1 MIRFRQRNLIWLG
14 ILGALTA
21 IAIIGADIPA
31 VETILLALTGAA
43 ALGTLVDFRIARPEK
58 IVGAIQQRTPGSTA
72 SRTTA
77 QAREALSRAS
87 SRGSVMPPGIEML
100 DIGMIALQA
109 GPDGMVMRRSRAL
122 SKDDDGVRPFLTLQV
137 SPSEADR
144 QAVVRF
150 EIIDQNG
157 QEQYIHEM
165 RVYMRDGEVN
175 ILADH
180 HLRLYGNDA
189 IVGFGDW
196 DLRVYLDGQLL
207 GMHGV
212 AVHPSEEERRN
223 RLGGRRDEG
232 RQYIMQ
238 SDGEAGG
245 QRASSRNQRLTVS
258 EDEDAGDIPMTLEQ
272 LLRAQNNENRTSGGR
287 SG

>member
-21 IAIIGADIPA
+21 VAIIGADIPA
-31 VETILLALTGAA
+31 VETILLALTSAA
-43 ALGTLVDFRIARPEK
+43 AVGTLVDFRVARPQTL
-58 IVGAIQQRTPGSTA
+58 VGAIQQRTPGSTA

-77 QAREALSRAS
+77 QAREALSRAA
-87 SRGSVMPPGIEML
+87 SRGSGLPPGIDML
-100 DIGMIALQA
+100 DVGMIALQA
-109 GPDGMVMRRSRAL
+109 GPDGMVMRRSRSL
-122 SKDDDGVRPFLTLQV
+122 SKDDDGVRPFITLQV

-212 AVHPSEEERRN
+212 AVNPSEEERRN
-223 RLGGRRDEG
+223 RVGGGRQYVMQSEGDDEG
-232 RQYIMQ
+232 RV
-238 SDGEAGG
+238 SA
-245 QRASSRNQRLTVS
+245 RNQRLTVKD
-258 EDEDAGDIPMTLEQ
+258 DEDAGGIPMTLEQ
-272 LLRAQNNENRTSGGR
+272 LLRAQQEENRTSGGR